1 MRKSYRK
8 QSRINKMKMKMKMK
22 KKTKRKYRG
31 GSYYPYNN
39 NPMRFTRSTTQMGG
53 SISMDPRNT
62 FLPDSIV
69 TLGRSFMYNMTPNTI
84 NGAYSVLDPNPS
96 VQPIMLQKYTI

>member
-8 QSRINKMKMKMKMK
+8 QSRFNKNRKRNKRKS
-22 KKTKRKYRG
+22 RKYRG

-53 SISMDPRNT
+53 GISMDPRNT
-62 FLPDSIV
+62 FFPDSLV
-69 TLGRSFMYNMTPNTI
+69 TLGRSFVYNMTPNTI